1 MNQGTVSP
9 APAATPPGAQA
20 RADDLERR
28 FGSMADPANPLGHEA
43 VLTAD
48 DHWEVL
54 GEAEALLDD
63 FGMGAEFV
71 PERLGGRFDRL
82 DTLGRTLRPV
92 FRRDPSLGF
101 GYGLAS
107 FIAAAPVWF
116 AGTEEQQRWVADLLL
131 SGGRIAVAR
140 RGEPHANDFVRD
152 EIAADMVPDGFL
164 LNGTKTVVAN
174 ADRARGLVVF
184 ARVDDRPTAR
194 SHSLLLL
201 DREELPAECVED
213 LPRYPTVGM
222 RGCHF
227 GGLEL
232 VDCPVPAGCVV
243 GEPDGALELS
253 LRSSLLI
260 RGLVPATLIACGDT
274 ALRTAVRYAFDNQRG
289 NAPLRTP
296 HARAVVVGAFLDL
309 LLSDCV
315 TLVAA
320 RAAHLLPDRM
330 SASAAAAAYLAPKV
344 LTESCDDLTVILGD
358 AQYHRFGAYGMFQK
372 QLRDIPVMGLGHAG
386 SAARQAT
393 IIPQLPLFARGD
405 SAGAKQP
412 PATLFRAGDPLPP
425 LELGELEV
433 LGEADPL
440 AASLPGGIQQLLD
453 DEAAG
458 ADETERAALREVAG
472 HFAKELADL
481 RKACAALAG
490 RGHDTL
496 STPFSY
502 ALADRYALLCAA
514 AACVGVWRAQTDH
527 ADDRGI
533 IGGDSAGVDPFLAD
547 PAWLLC
553 ALARIGGRLG
563 LPAVKLPAASS
574 QRLLDEVFARFT
586 GDRSY
591 DLYNSPLA
599 PTPSR

>member
-1 MNQGTVSP
+1 VNQGTAIS
-9 APAATPPGAQA
+9 APAATPPGALA

-28 FGSMADPANPLGHEA
+28 FGPMADPANPLGQEA
-43 VLTAD
+43 VLAAD

-54 GEAEALLDD
+54 GEAEALLDGY
-63 FGMGAEFV
+63 GMGAEFV
-71 PERLGGRFDRL
+71 PARLGGRLDRL
-82 DTLGRTLRPV
+82 DSLGEVLRPV

-107 FIAAAPVWF
+107 FIAAAPIWF
-116 AGTEEQQRWVADLLL
+116 AGTERQQRWAADLLL
-131 SGGRIAVAR
+131 SGGRLAVAR

-152 EIAADMVPDGFL
+152 EIAAETNSEGYL
-164 LNGTKTVVAN
+164 LSGVKTVVAN

-184 ARVDDRPTAR
+184 ARIDERPTAR

-201 DREELPAECVED
+201 DREQLPAECVED

-227 GGLEL
+227 GGLEM
-232 VDCPVPAGCVV
+232 VDCQVPADTVL
-243 GEPDGALELS
+243 GEPGGALELS

-274 ALRTAVRYAFDNQRG
+274 ALRTAVRYAVDNQRG

-296 HARAVVVGAFLDL
+296 HTRAVVVGAFLDL

-315 TLVAA
+315 TMVAA

-358 AQYHRFGAYGMFQK
+358 AQYHRYGAYGMFQK

-393 IIPQLPLFARGD
+393 IIPQLPLFARAA
-405 SAGAKQP
+405 SAEAAAP
-412 PATLFRAGDPLPP
+412 PATLFRVSDPLPP
-425 LELGELEV
+425 LELDRLEV
-433 LGEADPL
+433 LGGADPL
-440 AASLPGGIQQLLD
+440 AGSLPGGIEELFD
-453 DEAAG
+453 DDAAG
-458 ADETERAALREVAG
+458 ADEAERAALREVAG
-472 HFAKELADL
+472 HFAKELSDL

-514 AACVGVWRAQTDH
+514 AACLGVWRAQ
-527 ADDRGI
+527 RG
-533 IGGDSAGVDPFLAD
+533 GGAFLAD

-553 ALARIGGRLG
+553 ALVRIGGRLG
-563 LPAVKLPAASS
+563 LPAAKLPAASS

-586 GDRSY
+586 GERSY
-591 DLYNSPLA
+591 DLYNSSLA
-599 PTPSR
+599 TAKAR

>member
-1 MNQGTVSP
+1 VNQGIVVS
-9 APAATPPGAQA
+9 APVAPPSAAAA
-20 RADDLERR
+20 RLADLEQRL
-28 FGSMADPANPLGHEA
+28 GPMADPDNPLGHEA
-43 VLTAD
+43 VLSAD

-71 PERLGGRFDRL
+71 PVALGGRLDRL
-82 DTLGRTLRPV
+82 DALGRVLRPV

-101 GYGLAS
+101 GYGLAN

-116 AGTEEQQRWVADLLL
+116 DGTPAQQRWAADLLL

-152 EIAADMVPDGFL
+152 EISAQAGPEGYL
-164 LNGTKTVVAN
+164 LNGVKTVVAN

-184 ARVDDRPTAR
+184 ARVDERSTAH
-194 SHSLLLL
+194 SHTLLLL
-201 DREELPAECVED
+201 DREQLPEESLED

-232 VDCPVPAGCVV
+232 TDCPAPAHRVV
-243 GEPDGALELS
+243 GEPGGALELS

-260 RGLVPATLIACGDT
+260 RSLVPATLIACGDT
-274 ALRTAVRYAFDNQRG
+274 ALRTAVRYALDHQTPGRG
-289 NAPLRTP
+289 PLRTP
-296 HARAVVVGAFLDL
+296 HHRAVVVGAFLDL
-309 LLSDCV
+309 LLSDCL
-315 TLVAA
+315 TLVAG

-330 SASAAAAAYLAPKV
+330 SACAAAAAYLVPKI

-358 AQYHRFGAYGMFQK
+358 AQYHRHGAYGMFQK

-393 IIPQLPLFARGD
+393 IIPQLPLFARAD
-405 SAGAKQP
+405 SFASAQP
-412 PATLFRAGDPLPP
+412 PAALFRPADPLPP
-425 LELGELEV
+425 LDLARLEV

-440 AASLPGGIQQLLD
+440 ASSLRCGIEHLIADDDLIG
-453 DEAAG
+453 DEA
-458 ADETERAALREVAG
+458 ERAALREVTG
-472 HFAKELADL
+472 YLVKELADL

-490 RGHDTL
+490 RGHEAL

-514 AACVGVWRAQTDH
+514 AACVGVWHQQRE
-527 ADDRGI
+527 DD
-533 IGGDSAGVDPFLAD
+533 SFLAD

-553 ALARIGGRLG
+553 ALGRIGGRLG
-563 LPAVKLPAASS
+563 LPAAKIPAGSS
-574 QRLLDEVFARFT
+574 QRLLDEVFARYS
-586 GDRSY
+586 GGRSY
-591 DLYNSPLA
+591 DLCNSRLA
-599 PTPSR
+599 

>member
-1 MNQGTVSP
+1 MNQGMGTATATLAQTS
-9 APAATPPGAQA
+9 APAATESAAIA
-20 RADDLERR
+20 RVQELERR
-28 FGSMADPANPLGHEA
+28 FGPMADPANPLGHEA
-43 VLTAD
+43 VLAAD

-54 GEAEALLDD
+54 GDAEAQLDE
-63 FGMGAEFV
+63 FGMGAQFV
-71 PERLGGRFDRL
+71 PVRLGGRLDRL
-82 DTLGRTLRPV
+82 DVLGRILRPV

-107 FIAAAPVWF
+107 FIAVAPVWF
-116 AGTEEQQRWVADLLL
+116 AGTAAQQRWAADLLL
-131 SGGRIAVAR
+131 GGERIAVAR

-152 EIAADMVPDGFL
+152 EIGAEVTPEGFV
-164 LNGTKTVVAN
+164 LNGVKTVIAN
-174 ADRARGLVVF
+174 ADRSRGLVVF
-184 ARVDDRPTAR
+184 ARVDDRPTAH

-201 DREELPAECVED
+201 DRDQLPAECIED

-227 GGLEL
+227 GGLEMI
-232 VDCPVPAGCVV
+232 DCPVSADSLI
-243 GEPDGALELS
+243 GEPGGALELS

-274 ALRTAVRYAFDNQRG
+274 ALRTAIRYAFDNQRG
-289 NAPLRTP
+289 RGPLRTP
-296 HARAVVVGAFLDL
+296 HARTVVVSAFIDL
-309 LLSDCV
+309 LLCDCI
-315 TLVAA
+315 TMVAA

-330 SASAAAAAYLAPKV
+330 SACAAAAAYLVPKV

-358 AQYHRFGAYGMFQK
+358 AQYHRHGAYGMFQK

-393 IIPQLPLFARGD
+393 IIPQLPLFARAAPADGD
-405 SAGAKQP
+405 LP
-412 PATLFRAGDPLPP
+412 PATLFSTADPLPP
-425 LELGELEV
+425 LELTRLEV

-440 AASLPGGIQQLLD
+440 AASLLSGIEELSAD
-453 DEAAG
+453 DG
-458 ADETERAALREVAG
+458 LVADETECAALREVAG
-472 HFAKELADL
+472 HLAKEHADL

-514 AACVGVWRAQTDH
+514 AACLGVWRAH
-527 ADDRGI
+527 RG
-533 IGGDSAGVDPFLAD
+533 GEPFLSD
-547 PAWLLC
+547 SAWLLY
-553 ALARIGGRLG
+553 ALVRIGGRLG
-563 LPAVKLPAASS
+563 LPQAKIPPDVSR
-574 QRLLDEVFARFT
+574 RLLDEVFARFT

-591 DLYNSPLA
+591 DLYNSQLA
-599 PTPSR
+599 ALPH

>member
-1 MNQGTVSP
+1 MNQGTGTAAL
-9 APAATPPGAQA
+9 APAATQSAAIA
-20 RADDLERR
+20 RVRDLERR
-28 FGSMADPANPLGHEA
+28 LGPMADPANPLGHEA
-43 VLTAD
+43 VLAAD

-54 GEAEALLDD
+54 GEAEARLDE
-63 FGMGAEFV
+63 FGMGAQFV
-71 PERLGGRFDRL
+71 PVGLGGRLDRL
-82 DTLGRTLRPV
+82 DVLGRILRPV

-101 GYGLAS
+101 GYGLSS
-107 FIAAAPVWF
+107 FIAVAPVWF
-116 AGTEEQQRWVADLLL
+116 AGTPDQQRWAADLLME
-131 SGGRIAVAR
+131 GGRIAVAR

-152 EIAADMVPDGFL
+152 DIAADLTPEGFV
-164 LNGTKTVVAN
+164 LNGVKTVIAN

-184 ARVDDRPTAR
+184 ARVDDRPTAH

-201 DREELPAECVED
+201 DRDLLPVESIED

-222 RGCHF
+222 RGCRF
-227 GGLEL
+227 GGLEMI
-232 VDCPVPAGCVV
+232 DCPVPAQCLV
-243 GEPDGALELS
+243 GEPGGALELS
-253 LRSSLLI
+253 LRASLLI

-274 ALRTAVRYAFDNQRG
+274 ALRTAMRYAFDNQRG
-289 NAPLRTP
+289 RGPLRTP
-296 HARAVVVGAFLDL
+296 HARAVVIGAFVDL
-309 LLSDCV
+309 LLIDCI

-330 SASAAAAAYLAPKV
+330 SACAAAAAYLAPKI

-358 AQYHRFGAYGMFQK
+358 AQYHRYGAYGMFQK

-393 IIPQLPLFARGD
+393 IIPQLPLLARAAPVEGN
-405 SAGAKQP
+405 QP
-412 PATLFRAGDPLPP
+412 PATLFHTADPLPP
-425 LELGELEV
+425 LELDRLEV

-440 AASLPGGIQQLLD
+440 AASLLGGIEELAMNDALVHD
-453 DEAAG
+453 AA
-458 ADETERAALREVAG
+458 ERAALREVAS
-472 HFAKELADL
+472 HLAKEHADL

-514 AACVGVWRAQTDH
+514 AACLGVWRAH
-527 ADDRGI
+527 RG
-533 IGGDSAGVDPFLAD
+533 GDPFLSD
-547 PAWLLC
+547 SAWLLY

-563 LPAVKLPAASS
+563 LPQAKIPPDVSS
-574 QRLLDEVFARFT
+574 RLLEEVVARYT

-591 DLYNSPLA
+591 DLYNSQLA
-599 PTPSR
+599 ARPQ

>member
-1 MNQGTVSP
+1 MNQGTVITVPS
-9 APAATPPGAQA
+9 AERPGALN
-20 RADDLERR
+20 RADELERR
-28 FGSMADPANPLGHEA
+28 FGPAAEPANPLGQDA
-43 VLTAD
+43 VLGAD

-71 PERLGGRFDRL
+71 PASLGGRFDRL
-82 DTLGRTLRPV
+82 DALGAILRPV

-116 AGTEEQQRWVADLLL
+116 AGSEQQQRWIADLLL
-131 SGGRIAVAR
+131 AGGRVAVAR

-152 EIAADMVPDGFL
+152 EIAAQVVPEGFV
-164 LNGTKTVVAN
+164 LNGIKTVIAN
-174 ADRARGLVVF
+174 ADRSRALVVF

-201 DREELPAECVED
+201 DRESLPAECIED

-227 GGLEL
+227 GGLEM
-232 VDCPVPAGCVV
+232 VDCPVPEDSLL
-243 GEPDGALELS
+243 GEPGGALELS

-274 ALRTAVRYAFDNQRG
+274 ALRTAVRYAVDNQRG
-289 NAPLRTP
+289 SAPLRTP
-296 HARAVVVGAFLDL
+296 HARTVVVGAFLDL
-309 LLSDCV
+309 LLSDCL

-330 SASAAAAAYLAPKV
+330 SACAAAAAYLAPKV

-358 AQYHRFGAYGMFQK
+358 AQYHRYGAYGMFQK

-393 IIPQLPLFARGD
+393 IIPQLPLFARAD
-405 SAGAKQP
+405 PAHADQP
-412 PATLFRAGDPLPP
+412 PATLFRTRDPLPP
-425 LELGELEV
+425 LDLAGLEV
-433 LGEADPL
+433 LGAADPL
-440 AASLPGGIQQLLD
+440 AASLPGAIHELAEG
-453 DEAAG
+453 EAPG
-458 ADETERAALREVAG
+458 ADEAERAALREVAG
-472 HFAKELADL
+472 HFDRELSDL

-502 ALADRYALLCAA
+502 ALADRYSLLCAA
-514 AACVGVWRAQTDH
+514 AACLGVWRAQ
-527 ADDRGI
+527 RGD
-533 IGGDSAGVDPFLAD
+533 GQFLAD

-563 LPAVKLPAASS
+563 LPAAKIPADTSR
-574 QRLLDEVFARFT
+574 RLLDEVFARYF
-586 GDRSY
+586 GARSY
-591 DLYNSPLA
+591 DLYDSRLA
-599 PTPSR
+599 A

>member
-1 MNQGTVSP
+1 MNLGTVSSP
-9 APAATPPGAQA
+9 PAAPPLGAQA

-28 FGSMADPANPLGHEA
+28 FGPMADPANPLGLEA

-71 PERLGGRFDRL
+71 PARLGGRFERL
-82 DTLGRTLRPV
+82 DLLGRTLRPV

-101 GYGLAS
+101 GYGLSS

-116 AGTEEQQRWVADLLL
+116 AGTDAQQRWVADLLL

-152 EIAADMVPDGFL
+152 EIAADVMPDGFL
-164 LNGTKTVVAN
+164 LNGTKTVIAN

-201 DREELPAECVED
+201 DRERLPAECVED

-227 GGLEL
+227 GGLEI
-232 VDCPVPAGCVV
+232 VECPVPADCVI
-243 GEPDGALELS
+243 GEPYGALELS

-274 ALRTAVRYAFDNQRG
+274 ALRTAVRYAVDNRRG
-289 NAPLRTP
+289 GAPLRTP

-309 LLSDCV
+309 LLSDCL

-393 IIPQLPLFARGD
+393 IIPQLPLFARAD
-405 SAGAKQP
+405 PAGSKQP
-412 PATLFRAGDPLPP
+412 PVNLFRASDPLPP

-440 AASLPGGIQQLLD
+440 AASLPGAIRELLGGD
-453 DEAAG
+453 VPGVDEA
-458 ADETERAALREVAG
+458 ERAALREVAG
-472 HFAKELADL
+472 HFDRELSDL

-490 RGHDTL
+490 RGHETL

-514 AACVGVWRAQTDH
+514 AACLGVWRAQTDH
-527 ADDRGI
+527 CDG
-533 IGGDSAGVDPFLAD
+533 AGNSTGDPFLAD

-553 ALARIGGRLG
+553 ALGRIGGRLG
-563 LPAVKLPAASS
+563 LPATKLPAASS

-586 GDRSY
+586 GERSY

-599 PTPSR
+599 SASAPRS

>member
-1 MNQGTVSP
+1 MNQGTAP
-9 APAATPPGAQA
+9 AVPAATPPGARV
-20 RADDLERR
+20 RADELERR
-28 FGSMADPANPLGHEA
+28 FGVMADPANPLGQQA
-43 VLTAD
+43 VLAAD

-54 GEAEALLDD
+54 GEGEALLDD

-71 PERLGGRFDRL
+71 PAWLGGRLDRL
-82 DTLGRTLRPV
+82 DTLGRILRPV

-116 AGTEEQQRWVADLLL
+116 AGTERQQRWVAGLLL
-131 SGGRIAVAR
+131 SGGRVAVAR

-152 EIAADMVPDGFL
+152 EIAARPASGGFR
-164 LNGTKTVVAN
+164 LNGVKTVVAN
-174 ADRARGLVVF
+174 ADRARGLVIF

-201 DREELPAECVED
+201 DREQLPAECVED

-227 GGLEL
+227 GGLEMI
-232 VDCPVPAGCVV
+232 DCPAPADCVV
-243 GEPDGALELS
+243 GEANGALELS

-260 RGLVPATLIACGDT
+260 RGLVPATLIACGDS
-274 ALRTAVRYAFDNQRG
+274 ALRTAVRYAVDNQRG
-289 NAPLRTP
+289 GVPLRTP
-296 HARAVVVGAFLDL
+296 HARTVVVGAFLDL

-315 TLVAA
+315 TLVAS

-330 SASAAAAAYLAPKV
+330 SAGAAAAAYLVPKV

-358 AQYHRFGAYGMFQK
+358 AQYHRFGPYGMFQK
-372 QLRDIPVMGLGHAG
+372 QLRDLPVMGLGHAG

-393 IIPQLPLFARGD
+393 IIPQLPLFARAD
-405 SAGAKQP
+405 PATATQP
-412 PATLFRAGDPLPP
+412 PETLFRVSDCLPP
-425 LELGELEV
+425 LELDRLEV

-440 AASLPGGIQQLLD
+440 AASLLGIQGLLD
-453 DEAAG
+453 DADG
-458 ADETERAALREVAG
+458 ADEAERAALREVGG

-490 RGHDTL
+490 RGHNTL

-514 AACVGVWRAQTDH
+514 AACLGVWRAQL
-527 ADDRGI
+527 
-533 IGGDSAGVDPFLAD
+533 GDDPFLAD

-553 ALARIGGRLG
+553 ALVRIGGRLG
-563 LPAVKLPAASS
+563 LPAAKLPVTTS
-574 QRLLDEVFARFT
+574 QRLLDEVMARFT
-586 GDRSY
+586 GERSY

-599 PTPSR
+599 AHPH